1 MNKDIMQMR
10 PYFGQEEQEAL
21 NQYMSEDGFLTEFK
35 KTEIFEN
42 MIKDFTGAKNCIV
55 TNSGTISLTMAA
67 LALDLKPGD
76 EVIVPNYTMIATPN
90 SMKFLGL
97 VPVFVDVEPQTLCL
111 EIQKVKS
118 AISTK
123 TRAIILVSANGRYPK
138 TEIQKFKQL
147 VDENN
152 LYFIEDAAQSL
163 GSFYP
168 DGKHIGTVGE
178 IGSFSFSTPKIIS
191 TGQGGALVTNNDSIA
206 EKIRKIKDFG
216 RSSGGNDFHD
226 TIGFNFKFT
235 DLQAVIGI
243 EQMKKLPS
251 RMIRKKKIWE
261 LFKEKLDGV
270 KQIKLFDHNIEHTTP
285 WFIDSIVEK
294 RSGLVDFLTKNGIN
308 TRLMYPPINEQI
320 AYNIPGIHPVSK
332 SIGEN
337 GLWLPS
343 MVQISDSQIEF
354 ITDKIKTFYKT
365 F

>member
-21 NQYMSEDGFLTEFK
+21 NRYMSEDGFLTEFK

-42 MIKDFTGAKNCIV
+42 MIRDFTGVKHCIV

-90 SMKFLGL
+90 SMKLLG
-97 VPVFVDVEPQTLCL
+97 VIPVFVDVEPQTLCL
-111 EIQKVKS
+111 EIKKIRSV
-118 AISTK
+118 ISSRTK
-123 TRAIILVSANGRYPK
+123 AIILVLANGRYPK
-138 TEIQKFKQL
+138 TEIRKFKQL
-147 VDENN
+147 ADENN
-152 LYFIEDAAQSL
+152 LYLIEDAAQSL

-168 DGKHIGTVGE
+168 NGKHIGTVGE

-206 EKIRKIKDFG
+206 KKIRKIKDFG
-216 RSSGGNDFHD
+216 RSTGGNDIHD

-261 LFKEKLDGV
+261 LFKEKLSGV
-270 KQIKLFDHNIEHTTP
+270 EQIKLFDHNLEHTTP
-285 WFIDSIVEK
+285 WFIDSMVEK
-294 RSGLVDFLTKNGIN
+294 RSELVNFLKENRIN

-320 AYNIPGIHPVSK
+320 AYNIPGTHPVSK
-332 SIGEN
+332 SIGVN

-343 MVQISDSQIEF
+343 MIQLSDKQIEY
-354 ITDKIKTFYKT
+354 ITDKIKIFYKS